1 MNKEHWISI
10 RLDTDFDDAE
20 LKSLI
25 SESYEL
31 TQ

>member
-1 MNKEHWISI
+1 MSI